1 MKTKEIDC
9 MFTYSKEKELHEHIV
24 EHFKNYFDFNYVSSE
39 FIISSGRVD
48 IIGKDDS
55 TIYIVEIKRDYITTS
70 TIQQLA
76 NYIPDIQRMNP
87 TKTIKGIAVAPYI
100 DDKVNLESLPYNITI
115 QTIDDVTF
123 KEPEHH
129 TTKKRVTFT
138 LDDELLKQLKSI
150 SSATSIPQARIVEQ
164 AIKEYLEKMK

>member
-1 MKTKEIDC
+1 
-9 MFTYSKEKELHEHIV
+9 MFTYSKEKELHEYIV
-24 EHFKNYFDFNYVSSE
+24 EHFNNYFDFNYVSSE

-48 IIGKDDS
+48 IIGKDDN

-100 DDKVNLESLPYNITI
+100 HDKVNREALPPNITI

-150 SSATSIPQARIVEQ
+150 SSATSIPQARIVER
-164 AIKEYLEKMK
+164 AILEYITKMKTDK